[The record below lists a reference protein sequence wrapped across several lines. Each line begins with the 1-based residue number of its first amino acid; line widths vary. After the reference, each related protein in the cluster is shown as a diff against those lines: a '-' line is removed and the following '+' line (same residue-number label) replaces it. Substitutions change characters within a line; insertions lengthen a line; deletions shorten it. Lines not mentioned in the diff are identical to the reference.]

1 MEAIKP
7 KPKRSRQQQ
16 KKKQQQARKKS
27 DHAGDAATSLA
38 TADGAQMQ
46 QVKRVGVKAGGGA
59 VAVDE
64 SDAGQLRTERTDSS
78 GSASSDTAEEH
89 FLDADMDAVEADIM
103 QDMLAAM
110 EQDMEQSAPSSDAE
124 ISSREQAVTR
134 NPSVEGNLQD
144 EEMKK
149 EVIVT
154 DYEIAQ
160 NEDDLLS
167 FLGAAPMSSDSPY
180 ASVPSPPKRIENVQ
194 SLTIEIPAEDL
205 NKPPVQ
211 DSEPSGET
219 ARLAATAAAK
229 PLSATVAHPEQ
240 PDAVELTIDAPQTPS
255 APAFDEDHDSFAS
268 SYQAP
273 QALPKT
279 YMRMLSAPS
288 APNFNDSDD
297 EHLSMMT
304 LDVPHAPSPPMVPV
318 LKRPTDGLVATGAPE
333 GFPDSSPSG
342 PRVATP
348 SAPPEIDLD
357 DPKVGSEASSALVG
371 YPDSSPSRTKTPMPS
386 APPEIDINTSSP
398 VKTTSFTA
406 SAPPEI
412 DVHAK
417 VSTQKTSGVPSAPTM
432 PSLSPTA
439 TKTISRASSGADA
452 ERNAPE
458 SSKVKSPMTAE
469 NVGNAVRNS
478 FAKARMLEASR
489 NLYPSV
495 PQSMLTSTTR
505 AAGDSSFAHVS
516 ADGQVLAS
524 GALAARQKRIHIKLE
539 PFVNFE
545 MNLMRAEASQ
555 KRQEMKMQRIEIN
568 KGELHSRLERY
579 LYSEYL
585 LHTAASSLE
594 TSKTEVDT
602 LMKKGNPHDVPGVM
616 TCMRG

>member
-1 MEAIKP
+1 MEAV

-16 KKKQQQARKKS
+16 KKKQQQAWKKS
-27 DHAGDAATSLA
+27 DYAADVATSLA
-38 TADGAQMQ
+38 TADGVQMQ
-46 QVKRVGVKAGGGA
+46 RVKRVGVKAEGGA
-59 VAVDE
+59 VGE
-64 SDAGQLRTERTDSS
+64 SDAEQLRTERTDSS

-89 FLDADMDAVEADIM
+89 FLDADMDAVEADII

-110 EQDMEQSAPSSDAE
+110 GQDMEQSAPRSDSE

-167 FLGAAPMSSDSPY
+167 FLGAAPMSSNSPY
-180 ASVPSPPKRIENVQ
+180 ASMTSPPKRIENVQ
-194 SLTIEIPAEDL
+194 HLTIEIPAEDPS
-205 NKPPVQ
+205 KPPVQ
-211 DSEPSGET
+211 GSEPSGET
-219 ARLAATAAAK
+219 ARLAAAAAK

-240 PDAVELTIDAPQTPS
+240 PNAVELTVDAPQTPS
-255 APAFDEDHDSFAS
+255 APAFDEDHNSFAP

-273 QALPKT
+273 QALQKT
-279 YMRMLSAPS
+279 YMRTLSAPS

-297 EHLSMMT
+297 EHPSVMT
-304 LDVPHAPSPPMVPV
+304 LDVPHVPSPPMVPV
-318 LKRPTDGLVATGAPE
+318 LKKPTDGLVAAGAPE

-342 PRVATP
+342 PRVTTP

-357 DPKVGSEASSALVG
+357 DPKVGSEASSALAG
-371 YPDSSPSRTKTPMPS
+371 YPNSSPSRTKTPMPS
-386 APPEIDINTSSP
+386 APPEIDSNTSSP
-398 VKTTSFTA
+398 VKTASFTA

-417 VSTQKTSGVPSAPTM
+417 ASAQKTSGVPSAPTM

-439 TKTISRASSGADA
+439 TKTISRASSGTDV
-452 ERNAPE
+452 ERSAPE

-478 FAKARMLEASR
+478 FAKVRMLEASR

-495 PQSMLTSTTR
+495 PQSMLASTTR
-505 AAGDSSFAHVS
+505 AAGGSSFAQVS
-516 ADGQVLAS
+516 VDGQVLAN

-555 KRQEMKMQRIEIN
+555 KRQEMKMQRIETN

-602 LMKKGNPHDVPGVM
+602 LMKKGNPHDVPRVM
-616 TCMRG
+616 K